1 MYMIWS
7 INILLLS
14 VIVTYK
20 IPFIPKTKLLFLQ
33 NIKKI
38 EDNEIYKCN
47 NITNIE
53 INKFLENIKKEIKE
67 IPDIWDDGEVEW
79 DF

>member
-1 MYMIWS
+1 MIWS
-7 INILLLS
+7 ITILLLP

-20 IPFIPKTKLLFLQ
+20 IPFIPKNKLLFSQ